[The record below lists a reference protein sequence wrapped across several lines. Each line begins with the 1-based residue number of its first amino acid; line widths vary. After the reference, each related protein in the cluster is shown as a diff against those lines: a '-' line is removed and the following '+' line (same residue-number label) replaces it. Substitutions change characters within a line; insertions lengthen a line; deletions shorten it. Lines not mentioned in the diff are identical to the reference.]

1 MTWPPGALRPYD
13 LIMARNVV
21 ISGGGTGIGLATA
34 QLFAADGDR
43 VLLLGRRA
51 EVLERAGVPGALTY
65 AADLSRSSGA
75 RGVERFVAA
84 EFGTVDVL
92 VHSAGGSGYLEPKV
106 DSDEPLDVVL
116 HNWTLNFG
124 LNTLTAA
131 LLTEALKDRLA
142 DPGGRVLFLSSIA
155 AFRGSGSGAYAAS
168 KAALHPYAHDLARQ
182 LGPRGIT
189 VNVVAP
195 GFIEDTEFFGDGM
208 DEERRAR
215 LVAETSTGRA
225 GTPGDVA
232 ATLHWLA
239 SHGAGH
245 ITSQIIQVNG
255 GAERGH

>member
-1 MTWPPGALRPYD
+1 
-13 LIMARNVV
+13 MARNIV

-34 QLFAADGDR
+34 WAFAADGDR
-43 VLLLGRRA
+43 VLLLGRRR
-51 EVLERAGVPGALTY
+51 EVLESTGVPGAVVR
-65 AADLSRSSGA
+65 AADLTETADVRDVA
-75 RGVERFVAA
+75 RFVAE

-92 VHSAGGSGYLEPKV
+92 VHSAGGNAAFAADAGSG
-106 DSDEPLDVVL
+106 DPLDVAARV
-116 HNWTLNFG
+116 WSGNFRQ
-124 LNTLTAA
+124 NTLTAV

-155 AFRGSGSGAYAAS
+155 AFRGSGTGSYAAA
-168 KAALHPYAHDLARQ
+168 KAALHPYAHDLARE
-182 LGPRGIT
+182 LGPRGVT

-195 GFIEDTEFFGDGM
+195 GYIDDTEFFGGPI
-208 DEERRAR
+208 EEARRQR

-239 SHGAGH
+239 SPAAGH
-245 ITSQIIQVNG
+245 ITSQIVQVNG